1 MKQYLSPNAQFLL
14 PQTGDILTISISIGD
29 GKTVYSEEFGIQAL
43 NP

>member
-1 MKQYLSPNAQFLL
+1 MKQYLSPNAQFLF
-14 PQTGDILTISISIGD
+14 PQTADILTISIGD